1 MGTSA
6 MLQSALETTSS
17 SSSSSSPVTG
27 STTRRRSKQVRR
39 SLSLLASFALPFA
52 VVPASADERLKL
64 EIPAHFD
71 DHELLWGS
79 RVLMPLADRLTSE
92 VAALRTELEA
102 LRKERGNFDAASS
115 LADPARWSNPD
126 ADHGR
131 TLFLTMCA
139 GSHYFDTYCGPFF
152 ASFERAYG
160 ASARRHR
167 LVAFVADVDEHLVE
181 AARKRFSPWGQFESL
196 KDGKID
202 IKGGS
207 DQLFGGKAPG
217 GGTDMFV
224 CKFKEDG
231 TKMCLTDESS
241 KRDEQVAVDSLWFP
255 WRIISY
261 LKEHEAD
268 FCYAAV
274 LDSDMLFVRP
284 LGRFLPLC
292 TKDDVAG
299 NLPNG
304 SHVGASWDVAFTAYG
319 PEFRVPW
326 ADDAAKVGRTKA
338 GLTRI
343 NCGVVLLSLQ
353 RHELELARRFMA
365 KWVHVSYQ
373 LLTGGERDNVDPEST
388 SVWKV
393 WQEMLLDEFRGT
405 DQAGLVLLVCSYK
418 IEQLFELLGWGPGK
432 CRVCEEDVEA
442 SLALFADELPLPIRF
457 RAFPAFSLN
466 HPEAMVDGAFA
477 PDLHIVHLKGLWWR
491 AVLNQGL
498 LNRDATRSPNWHRD
512 ALALQR
518 LVSETWQMA
527 LPLDIREAPKFP
539 VQLFDTWPKMR
550 AVSAP
555 PGR

>member
-17 SSSSSSPVTG
+17 SSSSSSLVTG

-52 VVPASADERLKL
+52 VVPASADLRLKL

-71 DHELLWGS
+71 DHEQVWGS

-102 LRKERGNFDAASS
+102 LRKEKGRFDAAS
-115 LADPARWSNPD
+115 PARWSNPD

-326 ADDAAKVGRTKA
+326 ADDAAKVGRTKVLGERPGAA
-338 GLTRI
+338 GLPGARRR
-343 NCGVVLLSLQ
+343 VLEGLQ
-353 RHELELARRFMA
+353 RWIWPAAR
-365 KWVHVSYQ
+365 
-373 LLTGGERDNVDPEST
+373 
-388 SVWKV
+388 
-393 WQEMLLDEFRGT
+393 
-405 DQAGLVLLVCSYK
+405 
-418 IEQLFELLGWGPGK
+418 
-432 CRVCEEDVEA
+432 
-442 SLALFADELPLPIRF
+442 
-457 RAFPAFSLN
+457 
-466 HPEAMVDGAFA
+466 HPEGACLRCAAVQAVHPLRRPRRALDKLVARGRVRGLRVGA
-477 PDLHIVHLKGLWWR
+477 PSTEERTEAPRTSAAASGGRHRRSH
-491 AVLNQGL
+491 VLAPPDSL
-498 LNRDATRSPNWHRD
+498 PDA
-512 ALALQR
+512 R
-518 LVSETWQMA
+518 LVVAGGWRRSTGASPPAAGSSILRACSEVAAAQCA
-527 LPLDIREAPKFP
+527 LCSCGD
-539 VQLFDTWPKMR
+539 
-550 AVSAP
+550 VSIVL
-555 PGR
+555 